1 MDKNSIIGLIL
12 IGALFLFWIQ
22 VNAPTPEELAE
33 RRIQDSISN
42 LAAEMPLETKV
53 AEQDANL
60 TGTTPVAAL
69 PDSLKQVQL
78 AGRFGAFSASAAGTE
93 EIEVLENDLIKVSFS
108 TKGGRITEV
117 LLKDYHK
124 ILTAEDGTES
134 KGSLSILE
142 DPKNKFEYLLPVA
155 GVAGGF
161 VNTGDLF
168 FKARKEG
175 QSIIFQAPVASG
187 GYFEQRYTIG
197 ADYTLAY
204 DLRFEGLNQVIP
216 TSTST
221 IQLNWINYLD
231 KLEKNEQYERYY
243 TSIYYKEVEEDPDYC
258 NCRSDDEVNLNEQK
272 VEWISHSNQFFNS
285 TLIAKDKK
293 FNSANLE
300 TVMEEE
306 GSEDL
311 KKLKSLIT
319 LPYASN
325 QTEQIAM
332 NLYLGPNKFEELAA
346 FDNGMENI
354 IPFGWSIFGTINR
367 WVIRPLFNTLSGFIG
382 NMGIVILVLTF
393 FIKLVLYPL
402 TYKMLYSQSKMGA
415 LKPQIAS
422 MKEKFGD
429 DAQKQQLET
438 MKLYR
443 EFGVSPLGGCMPM
456 VIQMPIWFAL
466 YRFFPASIDFRQANF
481 LWATDLSSYDVAMS
495 LPFEI
500 PFYGAHVSL
509 FTLLW
514 AGTTLIY
521 TYYNTKHMDMTAN
534 PAMKY
539 MQYGMPVMFLFFFN
553 NFASG
558 LTCYLLFSNLFNIA
572 QTIITKNFIINQ
584 DKIKAELEA
593 YRKKPKKKGGFQARL
608 ESAMKEQQRIQKE
621 REATKKKKK

>member
-22 VNAPTPEELAE
+22 INAPTPEEIAE

-42 LAAEMPLETKV
+42 LAAEMPLETKET
-53 AEQDANL
+53 AQDANL
-60 TGTTPVAAL
+60 TETTPLTTL

-78 AGRFGAFSASAAGTE
+78 AGSFGAFSASAAGTATT
-93 EIEVLENDLIKVSFS
+93 EVLENDLIKVSFS

-134 KGSLSILE
+134 KGPLSILE

-161 VNTGDLF
+161 VSTGDLF
-168 FKARKEG
+168 FTARKEG

-216 TSTST
+216 TSTSN

-258 NCRSDDEVNLNEQK
+258 NCRSDDEVNLKEQK

-415 LKPQIAS
+415 LKPQIAA
-422 MKEKFGD
+422 MKDKFGD

-466 YRFFPASIDFRQANF
+466 YRFFPASIDFRQADF

-584 DKIKAELEA
+584 DKIKEELEA

-621 REATKKKKK
+621 RDATKKKKK